1 MFNKEKFLALCNE
14 WSKNTLMETLE
25 IEYID
30 AGEDFLK
37 AKMPVNSRVHQ
48 PMGLLHG
55 GATVALAESVGSAAS
70 LMFIN
75 PEKQEVRGIE
85 ISANH
90 LRSNSGMQYKHS
102 VKSTVE
108 GAQNKMDVALAACA
122 AVLKD
127 QSANRL
133 IHGHT
138 HLPAHHQESM
148 HDQAWQR
155 WVLSDWDLDH
165 PVSERPRA
173 SALMI
178 NEYGVSYTDLI
189 KN

>member
-1 MFNKEKFLALCNE
+1 MSFDKDKVLQLCAD

-30 AGEDFLK
+30 AGEGFLT

-70 LMFIN
+70 IMFIN

-90 LRSNSGMQYKHS
+90 LRSKREG
-102 VKSTVE
+102 TVFCTAKIVHQGRSIHLWE
-108 GAQNKMDVALAACA
+108 IRIVDEMD
-122 AVLKD
+122 
-127 QSANRL
+127 RL
-133 IHGHT
+133 ISLCKLT
-138 HLPAHHQESM
+138 NMILP
-148 HDQAWQR
+148 R
-155 WVLSDWDLDH
+155 K
-165 PVSERPRA
+165 ER
-173 SALMI
+173 
-178 NEYGVSYTDLI
+178 
-189 KN
+189 